1 MFLEAVAEMWSYRDE
16 INAGGESGP
25 YCGIQHG
32 QMPEEERQVAV
43 PEKARP
49 TSMEGLV
56 GVVVIKFG

>member
-1 MFLEAVAEMWSYRDE
+1 MWSYRDE

-32 QMPEEERQVAV
+32 RKPEEERQVVV

-49 TSMEGLV
+49 TATEGLV